1 MHNPI
6 FTTRE
11 RFALLGL
18 AIAQAFLLLL
28 ILLPAPRDSDVLRVA
43 APARE
48 RVQTRLSP
56 YGPGFEQELL
66 TAFCARHGY
75 ELRWIKADNREE
87 ALRLV
92 ADGYAD
98 VAVGFGSVPGG
109 NGDGGSPSGFTA
121 FDALP
126 GGEASAPGDTSANDV
141 AAASLAEADGA
152 PGISLSAL
160 LARLTTGA
168 DQTEPADLVAGPAY
182 DHARPVLVRWS
193 DPDMP
198 EPINAA
204 LRDTRAPRSPGTPGT
219 APDDQPGSGLRSAL
233 LLTTWETPGG
243 LPSSVAEPGLLSPSG
258 GPAVLPAQ
266 ATLSSQVAAEASA
279 IPQTSDDARHA
290 LVGGDSW
297 RLWQPFMAEPAA
309 GRATGKPLSYHWYWR
324 GDDAPLAARL
334 ADFWRT
340 RMTPADTLLDDLT
353 ERYFGFLPESLGVPE
368 DGEYAGPV
376 DIFDLMDLMTVV
388 GEKLPTHAPAISRAA
403 AQSNIDPLLLSA
415 VIFQESRFDTSAR
428 SKTGVRGIMQLTQS
442 TALLL
447 KVNRMNPS
455 QSIRGGA
462 RYLRMLWDSLDDLN
476 LQPWDRWFFTL
487 AAFNQGP
494 GHLRDAIRLNQDLG
508 GSGRTWRELKDTF
521 PKLARPRYHARTR
534 YGYCRGYE
542 AVAFVESVRYYY
554 YILNGLV
561 ALSRPEAEHLA
572 PLLDAL
578 PVRWPA
584 V

>member
-1 MHNPI
+1 MHDHI

-11 RFALLGL
+11 RFALFGLG
-18 AIAQAFLLLL
+18 IAQAFLLLL

-48 RVQTRLSP
+48 RVLTRLSP

-66 TAFCARHGY
+66 TAFCDRYGY
-75 ELRWIKADNREE
+75 ELRWVKADGRDE

-98 VAVGFGSVPGG
+98 VAVGFGAAPDGENGG
-109 NGDGGSPSGFTA
+109 LSGFTA
-121 FDALP
+121 FDARP
-126 GGEASAPGDTSANDV
+126 DGGDEASGASATST
-141 AAASLAEADGA
+141 AETDSA
-152 PGISLSAL
+152 PGISLAAL
-160 LARLTTGA
+160 LARLATGA
-168 DQTEPADLVAGPAY
+168 DQTPLTDLVAGPAY

-193 DPDMP
+193 EPDLP
-198 EPINAA
+198 EPVNAV
-204 LRDTRAPRSPGTPGT
+204 LRDTGSGDAT
-219 APDDQPGSGLRSAL
+219 ADGQPGAGLRSAL
-233 LLTTWETPGG
+233 LLTAWETSAGPA
-243 LPSSVAEPGLLSPSG
+243 VPGLLPPSG
-258 GPAVLPAQ
+258 GPAILPAQ
-266 ATLSSQVAAEASA
+266 MAAEASA
-279 IPQTSDDARHA
+279 VPQAAPQSATDATRHA
-290 LVGGDSW
+290 LVDGDSW
-297 RLWQPFMAEPAA
+297 RLWQPFMAEPTA

-334 ADFWRT
+334 AEFWRMRT
-340 RMTPADTLLDDLT
+340 APADTLLDDLT

-368 DGEYAGPV
+368 DGGYAGASGYA

-388 GEKLPTHAPAISRAA
+388 AEKLPAHAPVISQAA
-403 AQSNIDPLLLSA
+403 ARSNIDPLLLSA
-415 VIFQESRFDTSAR
+415 VIFQESRFDASAR

-494 GHLRDAIRLNQDLG
+494 GHLRDAIRLDQQLG
-508 GSGRTWRELKDTF
+508 GSGRTWRELKETF
-521 PKLARPRYHARTR
+521 PKLARPRYHALTR

-572 PLLDAL
+572 PLLDAV

>member
-11 RFALLGL
+11 RFALFGL

-28 ILLPAPRDSDVLRVA
+28 ILLPAPRHSEVLRVA

-66 TAFCARHGY
+66 TAFCTRYGY
-75 ELRWIKADNREE
+75 ELRWVKADDRAE

-98 VAVGFGSVPGG
+98 VAVGFGAVPGQDG
-109 NGDGGSPSGFTA
+109 ESQPGPAALDATYGDGA
-121 FDALP
+121 
-126 GGEASAPGDTSANDV
+126 APP
-141 AAASLAEADGA
+141 A
-152 PGISLSAL
+152 PGIAEASMAGTDGTPGFTLAAL
-160 LARLTTGA
+160 LARLAPGA
-168 DQTEPADLVAGPAY
+168 DKTPPSGLVASPAY

-193 DPDMP
+193 ELDPATP
-198 EPINAA
+198 ANAVDRDGGDA
-204 LRDTRAPRSPGTPGT
+204 LSGD
-219 APDDQPGSGLRSAL
+219 GLRSAL
-233 LLTTWETPGG
+233 LLTSWETPGG
-243 LPSSVAEPGLLSPSG
+243 PVLPRLLHPAG
-258 GPAVLPAQ
+258 GPATAPGTQPTASPD
-266 ATLSSQVAAEASA
+266 AT
-279 IPQTSDDARHA
+279 DAPRHA
-290 LVGGDSW
+290 VIDGDTW
-297 RLWQPFMAEPAA
+297 RLWQPFVAEPTA
-309 GRATGKPLSYHWYWR
+309 GRATGKPLSYRWHWR
-324 GDDAPLAARL
+324 GDDAPLAPRL
-334 ADFWRT
+334 AEFWRE
-340 RMTPADTLLDDLT
+340 RMAPADTLLDDLT
-353 ERYFGFLPESLGVPE
+353 ERYFGFLPESLGMPD
-368 DGEYAGPV
+368 DGEYAGSSGYA

-388 GEKLPTHAPAISRAA
+388 AEKLPSHAPAISRAS
-403 AQSNIDPLLLSA
+403 AQSGIDPLLLSA

-462 RYLRMLWDSLDDLN
+462 RYLRMLWESLDDLN
-476 LQPWDRWFFTL
+476 LDPWDRWFFTL

-494 GHLRDAIRLNQDLG
+494 GHLRDAIKLNRDLG

-521 PKLARPRYHARTR
+521 PKLARPRYHVRTR

-572 PLLDAL
+572 PLLGTV
-578 PVRWPA
+578 PVRWPS

>member
-1 MHNPI
+1 MHNHI

-11 RFALLGL
+11 RFALFGL

-48 RVQTRLSP
+48 RVLTRLSP

-66 TAFCARHGY
+66 SAFCARYGY
-75 ELRWIKADNREE
+75 ELRWVKADNRDE

-98 VAVGFGSVPGG
+98 VAVGFGSAPDG
-109 NGDGGSPSGFTA
+109 NGDGNGDGDGDISGPAA
-121 FDALP
+121 FDASGTP
-126 GGEASAPGDTSANDV
+126 ADTDAAPGV
-141 AAASLAEADGA
+141 SLA
-152 PGISLSAL
+152 AL
-160 LARLTTGA
+160 LTRLATGT
-168 DQTEPADLVAGPAY
+168 DPTPLTDLVAGPAY

-193 DPDMP
+193 EQDQPAP
-198 EPINAA
+198 VNAV
-204 LRDTRAPRSPGTPGT
+204 LRDTDAAGSPRDG
-219 APDDQPGSGLRSAL
+219 QPGDGLRSAL
-233 LLTTWETPGG
+233 LLTTWETSAD
-243 LPSSVAEPGLLSPSG
+243 LPAGAAVPGLLPPSG
-258 GPAVLPAQ
+258 GPSL
-266 ATLSSQVAAEASA
+266 LSGARSGVQPGEASA
-279 IPQTSDDARHA
+279 QASPPADAPRHA
-290 LVGGDSW
+290 VVDGDSW
-297 RLWQPFMAEPAA
+297 RLWQPFMAEPTA
-309 GRATGKPLSYHWYWR
+309 GRTMGKALSYHWYWR
-324 GDDAPLAARL
+324 GDDATLAPRL
-334 ADFWRT
+334 AEFWRERT
-340 RMTPADTLLDDLT
+340 APADTLLDDLT
-353 ERYFGFLPESLGVPE
+353 ERYFGFLPESLGVSD
-368 DGEYAGPV
+368 DGEYAGSPGYA

-388 GEKLPTHAPAISRAA
+388 AEKLPTHVPAISRAA

-415 VIFQESRFDTSAR
+415 VIFQESRFNASAR
-428 SKTGVRGIMQLTQS
+428 SKTGVRGIMQLTQN

-521 PKLARPRYHARTR
+521 PKLARPRYHVRTR

-572 PLLDAL
+572 PLLDTV

>member
-11 RFALLGL
+11 RFALFGL

-28 ILLPAPRDSDVLRVA
+28 ILLPAPHDSDVLRVA

-48 RVQTRLSP
+48 RVLTRLSP

-66 TAFCARHGY
+66 TAFCARYGY
-75 ELRWIKADNREE
+75 ELRWVKADNRGE

-98 VAVGFGSVPGG
+98 VAVGFGSA
-109 NGDGGSPSGFTA
+109 GDGTGDGPAASGTSGTSDTSGTSGTSGTTGTA
-121 FDALP
+121 PAANGAAGAAGETSETDA
-126 GGEASAPGDTSANDV
+126 APGV
-141 AAASLAEADGA
+141 SLA
-152 PGISLSAL
+152 AL
-160 LARLTTGA
+160 LTRLATGT
-168 DQTEPADLVAGPAY
+168 DPTPLTDLVEGPAY

-193 DPDMP
+193 EPDLP
-198 EPINAA
+198 APVNAV
-204 LRDTRAPRSPGTPGT
+204 LHDTNTTGNAQNG
-219 APDDQPGSGLRSAL
+219 QPGDGLRSAL
-233 LLTTWETPGG
+233 LLTTWD
-243 LPSSVAEPGLLSPSG
+243 SSEGPAIPGLLPPSG
-258 GPAVLPAQ
+258 GPSI
-266 ATLSSQVAAEASA
+266 LSASLSASLSGGTPTDAASA
-279 IPQTSDDARHA
+279 ADSPRQAMVD
-290 LVGGDSW
+290 GDSW
-297 RLWQPFMAEPAA
+297 RLWQPFMAEPTA
-309 GRATGKPLSYHWYWR
+309 GRATGKALSYHWYWR
-324 GDDAPLAARL
+324 GGDATLAPRL
-334 ADFWRT
+334 DEFWRERT
-340 RMTPADTLLDDLT
+340 APADTLLDDLT

-368 DGEYAGPV
+368 NGDYTGASGYA
-376 DIFDLMDLMTVV
+376 DIFDLMDLMSVV
-388 GEKLPTHAPAISRAA
+388 AEKLPTHAPAISRAA

-415 VIFQESRFDTSAR
+415 VIFQESRFETSAR

-462 RYLRMLWDSLDDLN
+462 RYLRMLWDSLDDLD

-572 PLLDAL
+572 PLLDAV

>member
-1 MHNPI
+1 MHDHI

-11 RFALLGL
+11 RFALFGL

-28 ILLPAPRDSDVLRVA
+28 ILLPAPRHSEVLRVA

-66 TAFCARHGY
+66 TAFCTRYGY
-75 ELRWIKADNREE
+75 ELRWVKADDRAE

-98 VAVGFGSVPGG
+98 VAVGFGAVPGE
-109 NGDGGSPSGFTA
+109 DDQSR
-121 FDALP
+121 P
-126 GGEASAPGDTSANDV
+126 GPATLD
-141 AAASLAEADGA
+141 AAASNGAASPGVAEASMADADGT
-152 PGISLSAL
+152 PGFTLSAL
-160 LARLTTGA
+160 LDRLAPVA
-168 DQTEPADLVAGPAY
+168 DKAPSSGLVASPAY
-182 DHARPVLVRWS
+182 DHARPVLVRWPEL
-193 DPDMP
+193 DPATP
-198 EPINAA
+198 VNAMDRA
-204 LRDTRAPRSPGTPGT
+204 VDRDGGTPH
-219 APDDQPGSGLRSAL
+219 PGDGLRSAL
-233 LLTTWETPGG
+233 LLTAWETPGG
-243 LPSSVAEPGLLSPSG
+243 LAVPGLLRPAG
-258 GPAVLPAQ
+258 GPASAPPNATSGTLPN
-266 ATLSSQVAAEASA
+266 SGPDAAGD
-279 IPQTSDDARHA
+279 PRHA
-290 LVGGDSW
+290 VIDGDTW
-297 RLWQPFMAEPAA
+297 RLWQPFVAEPTA
-309 GRATGKPLSYHWYWR
+309 GRATGKPLSYRWHWR
-324 GDDAPLAARL
+324 GDDAPLAPRL
-334 ADFWRT
+334 AEFWRM
-340 RMTPADTLLDDLT
+340 RMAPADTLLDDLT
-353 ERYFGFLPESLGVPE
+353 ERYFGFLPESLGVSE
-368 DGEYAGPV
+368 DGDYAGTSGYA

-388 GEKLPTHAPAISRAA
+388 AEKLPGHAPAISRAS
-403 AQSNIDPLLLSA
+403 AQSGIDPLLLSA

-462 RYLRMLWDSLDDLN
+462 RYLRMLWESLDDLN
-476 LQPWDRWFFTL
+476 LDPWDRWFFTL

-494 GHLRDAIRLNQDLG
+494 GHLRDAIKLNRDLG
-508 GSGRTWRELKDTF
+508 GTGRTWRELKDTF
-521 PKLARPRYHARTR
+521 PKLARPRYHVRTR

-572 PLLDAL
+572 PLLGTV
-578 PVRWPA
+578 PVRWPS

>member
-11 RFALLGL
+11 RFALFGL
-18 AIAQAFLLLL
+18 AIAQALLLLL
-28 ILLPAPRDSDVLRVA
+28 ILLPAPHDSDVLRVA

-48 RVQTRLSP
+48 RVLTRLSP
-56 YGPGFEQELL
+56 YGAGFEQELL
-66 TAFCARHGY
+66 TAFCARYGY
-75 ELRWIKADNREE
+75 ELRWVKADNRDE

-98 VAVGFGSVPGG
+98 VAVGFGAAPGG
-109 NGDGGSPSGFTA
+109 DGDTGNDGGTGPMASGASGIAPAAIEATA
-121 FDALP
+121 ATDDADATP
-126 GGEASAPGDTSANDV
+126 GV
-141 AAASLAEADGA
+141 SLA
-152 PGISLSAL
+152 AL
-160 LARLTTGA
+160 LTRLATGT
-168 DQTEPADLVAGPAY
+168 DPTPLTDLVTGPAY

-193 DPDMP
+193 EPDLP
-198 EPINAA
+198 APVNAV
-204 LRDTRAPRSPGTPGT
+204 LRDTGTT
-219 APDDQPGSGLRSAL
+219 ATERDGQPGDGLRSAL
-233 LLTTWETPGG
+233 LLTTWETSAGPA
-243 LPSSVAEPGLLSPSG
+243 VPGLLPPSG
-258 GPAVLPAQ
+258 GPSLLPGAQSGPQPGDAAVDAAPA
-266 ATLSSQVAAEASA
+266 
-279 IPQTSDDARHA
+279 PDAPRHA
-290 LVGGDSW
+290 MVDGDSW
-297 RLWQPFMAEPAA
+297 RLWQPFMAEPTA
-309 GRATGKPLSYHWYWR
+309 GQATGKALSYHWYWR
-324 GDDAPLAARL
+324 GDDATLAPRL
-334 ADFWRT
+334 AEFWREHT
-340 RMTPADTLLDDLT
+340 APADTLLDDLT

-388 GEKLPTHAPAISRAA
+388 AEKLPNHAPAISRAA
-403 AQSNIDPLLLSA
+403 AQSNIDPLLLAA

-428 SKTGVRGIMQLTQS
+428 SKTGVRGIMQLTQN

-462 RYLRMLWDSLDDLN
+462 RYLRMLWDSLDDLD

-508 GSGRTWRELKDTF
+508 GTGRTWRELKDTF
-521 PKLARPRYHARTR
+521 PKLARPRYHSRTR

-572 PLLDAL
+572 PLLDAV

-584 V
+584 I

>member
-1 MHNPI
+1 MHDHI

-11 RFALLGL
+11 RFALFGL

-28 ILLPAPRDSDVLRVA
+28 ILLPAPRHSEVLRVA

-66 TAFCARHGY
+66 TAFCTRYGY
-75 ELRWIKADNREE
+75 ELRWVKADDRAE

-98 VAVGFGSVPGG
+98 VAVGFGAVAGEDGESRPGPAALDAAY
-109 NGDGGSPSGFTA
+109 GDG
-121 FDALP
+121 
-126 GGEASAPGDTSANDV
+126 
-141 AAASLAEADGA
+141 AAAPPPDAAEADAGDA
-152 PGISLSAL
+152 PGFTLATL
-160 LARLTTGA
+160 LARLAPGA
-168 DQTEPADLVAGPAY
+168 DKTPPSGLVASPAY
-182 DHARPVLVRWS
+182 DHARPVLVRWPEV
-193 DPDMP
+193 DPATP
-198 EPINAA
+198 ANAVD
-204 LRDTRAPRSPGTPGT
+204 RDRG
-219 APDDQPGSGLRSAL
+219 DGLRSAL
-233 LLTTWETPGG
+233 LLTSWETPGG
-243 LPSSVAEPGLLSPSG
+243 PVLPGLLHPAG
-258 GPAVLPAQ
+258 GPA
-266 ATLSSQVAAEASA
+266 
-279 IPQTSDDARHA
+279 TSNAPGTTDAPRHA
-290 LVGGDSW
+290 VIAGDSW
-297 RLWQPFMAEPAA
+297 RLWQPFVAEPTA
-309 GRATGKPLSYHWYWR
+309 GRATGKPLSYRWHWR
-324 GDDAPLAARL
+324 GDDAPLAPRL
-334 ADFWRT
+334 AEFWRM
-340 RMTPADTLLDDLT
+340 RMAPADTLLDDLT
-353 ERYFGFLPESLGVPE
+353 ERYFGFLPESLGMPD
-368 DGEYAGPV
+368 DGDYAGTSGYA

-388 GEKLPTHAPAISRAA
+388 AEKLPSHAPAISRAS
-403 AQSNIDPLLLSA
+403 AQSGIDPLLLSA

-462 RYLRMLWDSLDDLN
+462 RYLRMLWESLDDLN
-476 LQPWDRWFFTL
+476 LDPWDRWFFTL

-494 GHLRDAIRLNQDLG
+494 GHLRDAIRLNRDLG

-521 PKLARPRYHARTR
+521 PKLARPRYHVRTR

-572 PLLDAL
+572 PLLGTV
-578 PVRWPA
+578 PVRWPS

>member
-1 MHNPI
+1 MHDHI

-11 RFALLGL
+11 RFALFGLG
-18 AIAQAFLLLL
+18 IAQAFLLLL

-48 RVQTRLSP
+48 RVLTRLSP

-66 TAFCARHGY
+66 TAFCDRYGY
-75 ELRWIKADNREE
+75 ELRWVKADGRDE

-98 VAVGFGSVPGG
+98 VAVGFGAAPDGENGG
-109 NGDGGSPSGFTA
+109 LSGFTA
-121 FDALP
+121 FDARP
-126 GGEASAPGDTSANDV
+126 DGGDEASGASATS
-141 AAASLAEADGA
+141 SAETDSA
-152 PGISLSAL
+152 PGISLAAL
-160 LARLTTGA
+160 LARLATGA
-168 DQTEPADLVAGPAY
+168 DQTPLTDLVAGPAY

-193 DPDMP
+193 EPDLP
-198 EPINAA
+198 EPVNAV
-204 LRDTRAPRSPGTPGT
+204 LRDTGSGGAT
-219 APDDQPGSGLRSAL
+219 ADGQPGVSLRSAL
-233 LLTTWETPGG
+233 LLTAWE
-243 LPSSVAEPGLLSPSG
+243 SSAGPAVPGLLSPSG
-258 GPAVLPAQ
+258 GPS
-266 ATLSSQVAAEASA
+266 TLSAAVAAEASA
-279 IPQTSDDARHA
+279 TTRTATQPAPDATRHA
-290 LVGGDSW
+290 LVDGDSW
-297 RLWQPFMAEPAA
+297 RLWQPFMAEPTA

-324 GDDAPLAARL
+324 GDDAPLATRL
-334 ADFWRT
+334 TEFWRMRT
-340 RMTPADTLLDDLT
+340 APADTLLDDLT

-388 GEKLPTHAPAISRAA
+388 AEKLPAHAPTISRAA

-415 VIFQESRFDTSAR
+415 VIFQESRFDASAR
-428 SKTGVRGIMQLTQS
+428 SKTGVRGIMQLTQN

-462 RYLRMLWDSLDDLN
+462 RYLRMLWDSLDDLD

-494 GHLRDAIRLNQDLG
+494 GHLRDAIRLDQQLG
-508 GSGRTWRELKDTF
+508 GSGRTWRELKETF
-521 PKLARPRYHARTR
+521 PKLARPRYHALTR

-561 ALSRPEAEHLA
+561 VLSRPEAEHLA
-572 PLLDAL
+572 PLLDAV

>member
-1 MHNPI
+1 MHDHI

-11 RFALLGL
+11 RFALFGL

-48 RVQTRLSP
+48 RVLTRLSP

-66 TAFCARHGY
+66 SAFCTRYGY
-75 ELRWIKADNREE
+75 ELRWVKADNRDE

-98 VAVGFGSVPGG
+98 VAVGFGSAPDG
-109 NGDGGSPSGFTA
+109 NGDGGDGDISGPAA
-121 FDALP
+121 FDASGTP
-126 GGEASAPGDTSANDV
+126 ADTDAAPGV
-141 AAASLAEADGA
+141 SLA
-152 PGISLSAL
+152 AL
-160 LARLTTGA
+160 LTRLATGT
-168 DQTEPADLVAGPAY
+168 DPTPLTDLVAGPAY

-193 DPDMP
+193 EQDQPAP
-198 EPINAA
+198 VNAV
-204 LRDTRAPRSPGTPGT
+204 LRDTDAAGSPRDG
-219 APDDQPGSGLRSAL
+219 QPGDGLRSAL
-233 LLTTWETPGG
+233 LLTTWETSAD
-243 LPSSVAEPGLLSPSG
+243 LPAGAAMPGLMPPSG
-258 GPAVLPAQ
+258 GPSLLSGARSGAQ
-266 ATLSSQVAAEASA
+266 SDEASA
-279 IPQTSDDARHA
+279 QASPPADAPRHA
-290 LVGGDSW
+290 MVDGDSW
-297 RLWQPFMAEPAA
+297 RLWQPFMAEPTA
-309 GRATGKPLSYHWYWR
+309 GRTMGKPLSYHWYWR
-324 GDDAPLAARL
+324 GDDATLAPRL
-334 ADFWRT
+334 AEFWRERT
-340 RMTPADTLLDDLT
+340 APADTLLDDLT
-353 ERYFGFLPESLGVPE
+353 ERYFGFLPESLGVPD
-368 DGEYAGPV
+368 DGEYAGSPGYA
-376 DIFDLMDLMTVV
+376 DIFDLMDLMSVV
-388 GEKLPTHAPAISRAA
+388 AEKLPTHAPAISRAA

-415 VIFQESRFDTSAR
+415 VIFQESRFNASAR
-428 SKTGVRGIMQLTQS
+428 SKTGVRGIMQLTQN

-521 PKLARPRYHARTR
+521 PKLARPRYHVRTR

-572 PLLDAL
+572 PLLDAV

>member
-1 MHNPI
+1 MHDHI

-11 RFALLGL
+11 RFALFGLG
-18 AIAQAFLLLL
+18 IAQAFLLLL

-48 RVQTRLSP
+48 RVLTRLSP

-66 TAFCARHGY
+66 TAFCDRYGY
-75 ELRWIKADNREE
+75 ELRWVKADGRDE

-98 VAVGFGSVPGG
+98 VAVGFGAAPDGENGG
-109 NGDGGSPSGFTA
+109 LSGFTA
-121 FDALP
+121 FDARP
-126 GGEASAPGDTSANDV
+126 DGGDEASGASATSP
-141 AAASLAEADGA
+141 AETDSA
-152 PGISLSAL
+152 PGISLAAL
-160 LARLTTGA
+160 LARLATGA
-168 DQTEPADLVAGPAY
+168 DQTPLTDLVAGPAY

-193 DPDMP
+193 EPDLP
-198 EPINAA
+198 EPVNAV
-204 LRDTRAPRSPGTPGT
+204 LRDTGSGGTT
-219 APDDQPGSGLRSAL
+219 ADGQPGAGLRSAL
-233 LLTTWETPGG
+233 LLTAWETSAGPA
-243 LPSSVAEPGLLSPSG
+243 VPGLLPPSG
-258 GPAVLPAQ
+258 GPAILPAHM
-266 ATLSSQVAAEASA
+266 AAEASA
-279 IPQTSDDARHA
+279 VPQAAPQSATDATRHA
-290 LVGGDSW
+290 LVDGDSW
-297 RLWQPFMAEPAA
+297 RLWQPFMAEPTA

-334 ADFWRT
+334 AEFWRMRT
-340 RMTPADTLLDDLT
+340 APADTLLDDLT

-368 DGEYAGPV
+368 DGGYAGASGYA

-388 GEKLPTHAPAISRAA
+388 AEKLPAHAPVISQAA
-403 AQSNIDPLLLSA
+403 ARSNIDPLLLSA
-415 VIFQESRFDTSAR
+415 VIFQESRFDASAR

-462 RYLRMLWDSLDDLN
+462 RYLRMLWDSMDDLN

-494 GHLRDAIRLNQDLG
+494 GHLRDAIRLDQQLG
-508 GSGRTWRELKDTF
+508 GSGRTWRELKETF
-521 PKLARPRYHARTR
+521 PKLARPRYHALTR

-572 PLLDAL
+572 PLLDAV

>member
-1 MHNPI
+1 MHDHI

-11 RFALLGL
+11 RFALFGL

-48 RVQTRLSP
+48 RVLTRLSP

-66 TAFCARHGY
+66 SAFCTRYGY
-75 ELRWIKADNREE
+75 ELRWVKADNRDE

-98 VAVGFGSVPGG
+98 VAVGFGSAPDG
-109 NGDGGSPSGFTA
+109 NGDGDDGGISGPAA
-121 FDALP
+121 FDASGSP
-126 GGEASAPGDTSANDV
+126 ADADAAPGV
-141 AAASLAEADGA
+141 SLA
-152 PGISLSAL
+152 AL
-160 LARLTTGA
+160 LTRLATGT
-168 DQTEPADLVAGPAY
+168 DPTPLTDLMAGPAY

-193 DPDMP
+193 EQDQPAP
-198 EPINAA
+198 VNAV
-204 LRDTRAPRSPGTPGT
+204 LRDTDAAGSPRDG
-219 APDDQPGSGLRSAL
+219 QPGDGLRSAL
-233 LLTTWETPGG
+233 LLTTWETSAD
-243 LPSSVAEPGLLSPSG
+243 LPAGAAMPPVQGLLPPSG
-258 GPAVLPAQ
+258 GPSL
-266 ATLSSQVAAEASA
+266 LSGARSGVQ
-279 IPQTSDDARHA
+279 PDDAAVDAAPAAPSHA
-290 LVGGDSW
+290 MVDGDSW
-297 RLWQPFMAEPAA
+297 RLWQPFMAEPTA
-309 GRATGKPLSYHWYWR
+309 GRTMGKALSYHWYWR
-324 GDDAPLAARL
+324 GDDATLAPRL
-334 ADFWRT
+334 AEFWREHT
-340 RMTPADTLLDDLT
+340 APADTLLDDLT
-353 ERYFGFLPESLGVPE
+353 ERYFGFLPESLGVSD

-388 GEKLPTHAPAISRAA
+388 TEKLPNHAPAISRAA
-403 AQSNIDPLLLSA
+403 VQSNIDPLLLSA
-415 VIFQESRFDTSAR
+415 VIFQESRFNASAR
-428 SKTGVRGIMQLTQS
+428 SKTGVRGIMQLTQN

-521 PKLARPRYHARTR
+521 PKLARPRYHVRTR

-572 PLLDAL
+572 PLLDAV